1 MATSLESEKSILF
14 QKKINRKIFF
24 QMGNLLG
31 APKTLGDSHARVKE
45 R

>member
-1 MATSLESEKSILF
+1 LESEKIILF
-14 QKKINRKIFF
+14 QKKINRNFYLLWKF